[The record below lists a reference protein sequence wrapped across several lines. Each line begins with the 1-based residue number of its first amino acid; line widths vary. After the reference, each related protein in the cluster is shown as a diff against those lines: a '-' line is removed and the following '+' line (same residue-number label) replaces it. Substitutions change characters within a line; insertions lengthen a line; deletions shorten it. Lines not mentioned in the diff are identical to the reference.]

1 MVQNPGVSGA
11 VNCAA
16 GTYNG
21 APAHNQWGP
30 DAIGWD
36 LSVLDN
42 IVQNG
47 AAHGITFPCVTT
59 IHQGMK
65 IECDANLWYNYTQ
78 DDITISVDTDHTV
91 EACRAGV
98 CGPWQPF
105 SYRNGRQST
114 WWARAWSDHP
124 HDLRTAKEA
133 R

>member
-1 MVQNPGVSGA
+1 MPQNPGVSGA
-11 VNCAA
+11 VNWAA

-98 CGPWQPF
+98 CSLGSRSRIEMDANPP
-105 SYRNGRQST
+105 GGHALGAT
-114 WWARAWSDHP
+114 I
-124 HDLRTAKEA
+124 RTI
-133 R
+133 